1 MMRRI
6 LVTGGCGFIGSHF
19 IRDLL
24 NNYDDL
30 FVINVDKITYAGN
43 AENLADIAHFTNYR
57 FIKGDIC
64 DKNLMHKVFEQ
75 EISDVI
81 HFAAESHVDRSIEN
95 SQLFI
100 RTNVLGTQMLLEH
113 SLKYGV
119 KKYIQISTDEVYGT
133 LLFNTQDVFTEDTPL
148 SPRNPYAASKA
159 GADMLAWSY
168 FHTHGLPVVI
178 TRCSNNYGG
187 YQYPEKLMPKTIL
200 NAIND
205 KPVGVYGDGLNIRD
219 WIHVRDHCSAI
230 TTVMEK
236 GIAGEIYNIGAENEI
251 ANIEIVK
258 WILKYLNKSEDLIRY
273 IKDRP
278 GHDER
283 YAMNAKKIREQLG
296 WSPQIEFGE
305 GMQETIEWYKGN
317 QKWWGRLF

>member
-19 IRDLL
+19 IRGLL

-30 FVINVDKITYAGN
+30 FIINVDKITYAGN
-43 AENLADIAHFTNYR
+43 AENLADIAHFKNYR
-57 FIKGDIC
+57 FIKGNIC
-64 DKNLMHKVFEQ
+64 DKNLMHNVFEQ
-75 EISDVI
+75 GISDVI
-81 HFAAESHVDRSIEN
+81 HFAAESHVDRSIED

-133 LLFNTQDVFTEDTPL
+133 LPFNTQDVFTEDTPL

-205 KPVGVYGDGLNIRD
+205 KPIGVYGDGLNIRD

-236 GIAGEIYNIGAENEI
+236 GIAGETYNIGAENER

>member
-75 EISDVI
+75 GISDVI

-133 LLFNTQDVFTEDTPL
+133 LPFNTQDVFTEDTPL

-236 GIAGEIYNIGAENEI
+236 GIAGETYNIGAENEI

>member
-19 IRDLL
+19 IRGLL

-75 EISDVI
+75 GISDVI

-133 LLFNTQDVFTEDTPL
+133 LPFNTQDVFTEDTPL

-187 YQYPEKLMPKTIL
+187 YQYPEKLIPKTIL

-258 WILKYLNKSEDLIRY
+258 WILKYLNKSEALIRY